1 MAPEID
7 IKSVSRAVQKALA
20 DLYGNRLEAVMLY
33 GSYARGDFHDES
45 DIDFLVVLRD
55 ETVNA
60 YEEVFAMGP
69 VIFPIQLRFGI
80 CISTHAISLRKFRES
95 DFSFVENVRRDGVAV

>member
-1 MAPEID
+1 MSPEID

-20 DLYGNRLEAVMLY
+20 NLYGERLEKVILY
-33 GSYARGDFHDES
+33 GSYARGDFHEAS

-69 VIFPIQLRFGI
+69 VIFPIQLQFGI
-80 CISTHAISLRKFRES
+80 CISTHAISRRKFRES
-95 DFSFVENVRRDGVAV
+95 DFSFMQNVRRDGVAV